1 MKNIATIAILIFAF
15 AGCKDDDVKV
25 EPDIKP
31 QIWEEIKHF
40 SGRSKILLNS
50 RSLITQFFLEK

>member
-15 AGCKDDDVKV
+15 AGCKDDEQP
-25 EPDIKP
+25 EPNKT
-31 QIWEEIKHF
+31 IWQEMEHF
-40 SGRSKILLNS
+40 KGRDKILLNS